1 MKFTPGLFALTL
13 ASFISLPAVAALPT
27 GTLTFAQRTGTV
39 AADQAIAVQMILTL
53 DADSAPLT
61 FSSDPLTGFL
71 AEDLPTQGQFWNPDT
86 EQIELRDFASVQGA
100 FLNTWYSCQGDFTNI
115 CSAGEYEFQFNVSGT
130 PENPSVNFLE
140 SFTLEAG
147 QSYSYT
153 VGFFVPKAGGATPG
167 VYRWNGTAVT
177 LNFRGVDADGNE
189 VGGVP
194 NVLTDAPLGTY
205 LGWNVTAGG
214 ARPFHQGQICNYV
227 GGMIPFARTQAERL
241 ANGDPRLSLEERY
254 VDVSIRRWEQRTGRS
269 AILAK
274 TGETFAQVSARR
286 LAMDEVK
293 RLPKPLMQLAPPA
306 DGGGR

>member
-86 EQIELRDFASVQGA
+86 QQTEMRDFASVQGA
-100 FLNTWYSCQGDFTNI
+100 FLNTWYTCHGDFTNG
-115 CSAGEYEFQFNVSGT
+115 CGAGEYEFQFNLNNT

-153 VGFFVPKAGGATPG
+153 FGFFVPKAGGATPG
-167 VYRWNGTAVT
+167 MYRWNGTAVT
-177 LNFRGVDADGNE
+177 LNFRGVDAEGNIGYAYDAMTIGT
-189 VGGVP
+189 GGS
-194 NVLTDAPLGTY
+194 LDADVAFERT
-205 LGWNVTAGG
+205 VTAVPEPQTYALMGMGLLALGG
-214 ARPFHQGQICNYV
+214 LAR
-227 GGMIPFARTQAERL
+227 RRL
-241 ANGDPRLSLEERY
+241 
-254 VDVSIRRWEQRTGRS
+254 
-269 AILAK
+269 K
-274 TGETFAQVSARR
+274 TGH
-286 LAMDEVK
+286 
-293 RLPKPLMQLAPPA
+293 
-306 DGGGR
+306 